1 MQFSIRSFESS
12 SICAE
17 ENLDWPTRIVD
28 AITSMASARSAF
40 AFFLS
45 GERSEN
51 RRTSFV
57 SAAARTA
64 PVKKSPPR
72 RRAKDDWYELAA
84 YSQKTKAYSVMEA
97 C

>member
-1 MQFSIRSFESS
+1 MG
-12 SICAE
+12 AE

-28 AITSMASARSAF
+28 AIISIASARSAF

-57 SAAARTA
+57 SAAARTV
-64 PVKKSPPR
+64 PVKKSPPS
-72 RRAKDDWYELAA
+72 RRASGSKYEFAA
-84 YSQKTKAYSVMEA
+84 YRQKTNAYSVMEA